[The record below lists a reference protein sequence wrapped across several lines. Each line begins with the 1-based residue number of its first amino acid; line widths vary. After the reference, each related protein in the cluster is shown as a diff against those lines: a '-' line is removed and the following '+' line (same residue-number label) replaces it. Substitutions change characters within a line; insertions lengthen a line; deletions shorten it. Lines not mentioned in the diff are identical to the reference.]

1 MVFAFCEIAMT
12 KPKFFTISEV
22 LTPAFVRFNLDIL
35 YNENIAALG
44 LFLLAIRSLSSTQI
58 ASTVHS
64 SLRKKRHMKSFRN
77 SFTDEDFNCERICT
91 L

>member
-1 MVFAFCEIAMT
+1 MT

-44 LFLLAIRSLSSTQI
+44 LFFVSDSLFEFYSDCIYGPFLTEEE
-58 ASTVHS
+58 ASHEEFPE
-64 SLRKKRHMKSFRN
+64 LIHGRR
-77 SFTDEDFNCERICT
+77 
-91 L
+91 LQL